1 VPNVFPFVE
10 EGRLWWD
17 NSFWCVL
24 RGKFD
29 VGGLF
34 FVVFFFLSFGLQIT
48 TGLYV
53 LGFPTRTFFQEEFQS
68 SRRVRGRRRR
78 RRRRRGDGEKL

>member
-1 VPNVFPFVE
+1 LSRKEGYGGIIASGVF
-10 EGRLWWD
+10 
-17 NSFWCVL
+17 L

-29 VGGLF
+29 VGGSF
-34 FVVFFFLSFGLQIT
+34 FVVFFFLSFGLQIK

-78 RRRRRGDGEKL
+78 GDGEKL